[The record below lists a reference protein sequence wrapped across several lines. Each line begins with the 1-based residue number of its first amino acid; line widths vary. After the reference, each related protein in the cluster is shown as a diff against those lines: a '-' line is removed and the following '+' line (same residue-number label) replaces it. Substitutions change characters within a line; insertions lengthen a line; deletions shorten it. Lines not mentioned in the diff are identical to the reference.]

1 MSPSS
6 KKNPKQSWE
15 ILSVVKECSNHLER
29 LKFFSFKRSKYIIYK
44 NNINEGR
51 KLFENVNE
59 NNQVKTGL

>member
-1 MSPSS
+1 MSRSS

-15 ILSVVKECSNHLER
+15 ILSLVKECSNHSER
-29 LKFFSFKRSKYIIYK
+29 LKFFSFKTNKYIIYK